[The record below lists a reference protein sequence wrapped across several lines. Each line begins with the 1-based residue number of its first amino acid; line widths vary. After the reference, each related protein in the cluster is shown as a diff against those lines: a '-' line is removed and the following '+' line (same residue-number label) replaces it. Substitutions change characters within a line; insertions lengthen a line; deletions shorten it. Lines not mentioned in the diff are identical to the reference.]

1 MVRVMMET
9 GKSQI
14 YKNAFPDVLKSHRKQ
29 AKLTQEQLAEK
40 ANIAVR
46 FVQHLEAGKHQPSI
60 STFCELAYALNT
72 SPDLLM
78 LELVK
83 ALPKD
88 FESNINH
95 DYKD

>member
-1 MVRVMMET
+1 MES
-9 GKSQI
+9 GKTEI
-14 YKNAFPDVLKSHRKQ
+14 YKDAFPIVLKSHRKL

-46 FVQHLEAGKHQPSI
+46 FVQHLEAGKYQPSI

-72 SPDLLM
+72 SPDKFM

-83 ALPKD
+83 ALPND
-88 FESNINH
+88 TS
-95 DYKD
+95 